1 MARTVQ
7 GRSGQRAE
15 DSADTTA
22 KMQEA
27 FKEWCDVYGGWGSI
41 HTPLASLTAL
51 PELEG
56 LPKTIC

>member
-7 GRSGQRAE
+7 GCSGQRAE
-15 DSADTTA
+15 DSADATD
-22 KMQEA
+22 KNQEA
-27 FKEWCDVYGGWGSI
+27 FNGCDVYGDWGSI
-41 HTPLASLTAL
+41 HTPLAILTAL